1 MILSVQLFF
10 KNANRLLKSDNLL
23 LLLTIWLLLV
33 VNVSTMQ
40 NWARNWEYGLYDWLI
55 NYMRQPAPEDVVIVE
70 IDETSLTLLG
80 AWPWDRHY
88 HAEMI
93 YSLHEGGAKAI
104 AYNVIFSNASESVS
118 GDLALSQAIQTS
130 RRVILPVYIDRLTQ
144 GGQLLEILPAA
155 MFSEYAA
162 LGHVNMHLD
171 EDGVA
176 RSIYLREG
184 LGSDYWPHFSL
195 TAAHMAVA
203 LPNSIL
209 EVQSSNH
216 LTDYVRKHRYA
227 YPYIG
232 DVGQFNRYSFVDILS
247 GDVDKEVFK
256 NKIVFVGV
264 TATSMGDPLPTPLT
278 ESGFQMPA
286 VEINANVFQAIR
298 DGNLISDV
306 PLWVVVLVNS
316 VLLILALY
324 TIPKLSGYYQLVLTI
339 GLSLLT
345 LLASYLLLSQAML
358 WFKSVNLILGL
369 LSIPVLWN
377 SLRLNRLYHFLRA
390 ERNAFQKQ
398 AKEDLF
404 IHAGI
409 SSVHHFSSNL
419 KKLIQSIDLDRF
431 QLLKNHHVVME
442 KNAAGLAKR
451 YSYRLSASTPTG
463 EIQLRV
469 CFDPLDSKQEQ
480 KRKILSGVFSQQ
492 KKLQKISH
500 FSSRDIFFQQ
510 IRAVRQYQ
518 QQVHEARFL
527 FESSIKMLG
536 GGIIVGDVFG
546 HVVFQNQQAESL
558 LGIGKDKYLEMLRSI
573 DLNNEEDSWEKTL
586 EQVLCE
592 NKKIECE
599 GKVNESDVSV
609 ALELVN
615 VPDTSVYLLLVHI
628 ADITRVK
635 NAQRARNEMIDFL
648 SHDMRS
654 PMTSLKAM
662 FDQVRNTELNQ
673 IQATEWLDK
682 ATENV
687 NKSLHYTEQLL
698 YLAKV
703 ESEDAIQMYEVDLYS
718 VAQNAIDSMFYQAK
732 QRGLKLISHIDDD
745 CWVWGNGDLL
755 ERVLNNLLSNAIKYG
770 EANAEVK
777 LMVLLDSEIIRVA
790 IRNTGQPIPDD
801 VQKRLFQPFQRSTDS
816 KQKGIGLGLR
826 FVDVTLKRHQSQ
838 IQLTSDHQYTEFSF
852 ELAALPIE

>member
-1 MILSVQLFF
+1 MQLFL
-10 KNANRLLKSDNLL
+10 KNANQLLKSDNLL

-33 VNVSTMQ
+33 VNMSSVQ
-40 NWARNWEYGLYDWLI
+40 NWTRNWDYGLYDWLI

-70 IDETSLTLLG
+70 IDESSLTLLG
-80 AWPWDRHY
+80 GWPWDRHY

-93 YSLHEGGAKAI
+93 YTLHEGGAKAV
-104 AYNVIFSNASESVS
+104 AYNVIFSNASDSET
-118 GDLALSQAIQTS
+118 GDLALSQAIQAS

-176 RSIYLREG
+176 RSVFLREG

-195 TAAHMAVA
+195 TTAHLAAA
-203 LPNSIL
+203 LPQSIL
-209 EVQSSNH
+209 ETQSENH
-216 LTDYVRKHRYA
+216 LTDYVRKHHYS

-232 DVGQFNRYSFVDILS
+232 DVGQFNRYSFVDVLS
-247 GDVDKEVFK
+247 GEVDKSVFQ
-256 NKIVFVGV
+256 NKVVFVGV

-286 VEINANVFQAIR
+286 VEINANVFQAVR
-298 DGNLISDV
+298 DGNLISEV
-306 PLWVVVLVNS
+306 PLWIVVLVNS
-316 VLLILALY
+316 LVLILALY
-324 TIPKLSGYYQLVLTI
+324 LIPKLSGYYQLAITIGMAALALTI
-339 GLSLLT
+339 SF
-345 LLASYLLLSQAML
+345 LLLSKGML

-377 SLRLNRLYHFLRA
+377 ALRLNRLYHFLRA
-390 ERNAFQKQ
+390 ERFAFQQQ

-404 IHAGI
+404 IHAG
-409 SSVHHFSSNL
+409 SETVSHFSENL
-419 KKLIQSIDLDRF
+419 KKLIEAIRLDKF
-431 QLLKNHHVVME
+431 QLMRNNKVLFE
-442 KNAAGLAKR
+442 KNSEGLARR
-451 YSYRLSASTPTG
+451 YSYRLSAYTPSG
-463 EIQLRV
+463 EILLKV
-469 CFDPLDSKQEQ
+469 CFDPLDVRQEQ

-492 KKLQKISH
+492 KKMQKITQ

-518 QQVHEARFL
+518 QQVQEARFL

-536 GGIIVGDVFG
+536 GGILVGDVFG

-558 LGIGKDKYLEMLRSI
+558 LGTGEDKYLEMLRSI
-573 DLNNEEDSWEKTL
+573 QLTTEESWDDIL
-586 EQVLCE
+586 ELVLCE
-592 NKKIECE
+592 QKKMECE
-599 GKVNESDVSV
+599 GKVGVHDVSI
-609 ALELVN
+609 ALELIA
-615 VPDTSVYLLLVHI
+615 VPETSVHLLLVHI

-635 NAQRARNEMIDFL
+635 NSQRARNEMIDFL

-662 FDQVRNTELNQ
+662 FDQARSDDQNQ
-673 IQATEWLDK
+673 IHQGEWLDL
-682 ATENV
+682 ATEKV

-718 VAQNAIDSMFYQAK
+718 VAQNTIDSMFYPAK
-732 QRGLKLISHIDDD
+732 QRKLKLVSTIDDD

-755 ERVLNNLLSNAIKYG
+755 ERVLTNLVSNAIKYG
-770 EANAEVK
+770 DEGGE
-777 LMVLLDSEIIRVA
+777 VLLTVTLDESIIRVS
-790 IRNTGQPIPDD
+790 IRNSGKPIPEEI
-801 VQKRLFQPFQRSTDS
+801 QTLLFQPFQRSTNS
-816 KQKGIGLGLR
+816 EQKGIGLGLR
-826 FVDVTLKRHQSQ
+826 FVDVTLKRHQSE
-838 IQLTSDHQYTEFSF
+838 IQLVSDERYTEFSF
-852 ELAALPIE
+852 ELPALVME